1 MSVYAEYRLAETEE
15 ERQIALSGMKWEAR
29 RDEYLDKLY
38 EDREDD
44 EGGTSNLDAQEM
56 AILNGTIL
64 PKGHGELVD
73 RNDLKYAKY
82 NSYAYAIANA
92 PTIIGADKETENE

>member
-1 MSVYAEYRLAETEE
+1 MIQMETVEVVI
-15 ERQIALSGMKWEAR
+15 RIPKIKLDRINKIANGIW
-29 RDEYLDKLY
+29 
-38 EDREDD
+38 
-44 EGGTSNLDAQEM
+44 GTSNLDAQEM